1 MAKVCKEPG
10 GAVNYPLHLLGI
22 VMKGVVMD
30 RKNVEGQ
37 EDLNV
42 EAIVGMVGIGEENNL
57 DNAME
62 SVEEKVVNIYSD
74 IISKYKRKPIRN
86 VNKMMEILKTEYKLL
101 VDRKLVTL
109 VVAAFLAGRPVLFE
123 GPPGTGKT
131 EIGEAILTLWAG
143 KPALVI
149 PCSENYDEYRVI
161 GDFHP
166 LMAFKYGFNERSF
179 IPRPLLA
186 ALILDAGV
194 LVDEIR
200 RSNEEFQNM
209 LLDIIDKRRIIVPEL
224 RKIFYAKGEGFQV
237 IFTSN
242 PEDYAQSELSDA
254 FLRRV
259 VRIPFNYPP
268 PEVEIEIIRLRY
280 DVDVELEPKILE
292 GMVQVVNLL
301 RQKAAYKPG
310 PADTVLWSRIAGRLA
325 SLRGKQQVTVSEVV
339 DAATIVLYKR
349 VGEEETVD
357 EALEKVFGL
366 HP

>member
-1 MAKVCKEPG
+1 MDVSKVDKGKDIETIIE
-10 GAVNYPLHLLGI
+10 GI
-22 VMKGVVMD
+22 AHVHCQKDCDEMHESIEKKVISIYAEVV
-30 RKNVEGQ
+30 
-37 EDLNV
+37 
-42 EAIVGMVGIGEENNL
+42 
-57 DNAME
+57 
-62 SVEEKVVNIYSD
+62 EKH
-74 IISKYKRKPIRN
+74 KRKPVRN
-86 VNKMMEILKTEYKLL
+86 VDKMIKMLRREYRLL
-101 VDRKLVTL
+101 VDKKLFTL

-131 EIGEAILTLWAG
+131 EIGEAILSLWAG
-143 KPALVI
+143 KPALII

-166 LMAFKYGFNERSF
+166 LMALRYGFNEKSF

-186 ALILDAGV
+186 ALILDTGV

-224 RKIFYAKGEGFQV
+224 RRVFRAKGEGFQV

-259 VRIPFNYPP
+259 VRVSFSYPP
-268 PEVEIEIIRLRY
+268 PDVEAEIVKLRY
-280 DVDVELEPKILE
+280 DIDVELDPKILE
-292 GMVQVVNLL
+292 AMIQVVGIL

-310 PADTVLWSRIAGRLA
+310 PADTVLWARIAGRLA
-325 SLRGKQQVTVSEVV
+325 KLRGKQRVTVDEVV
-339 DAATIVLYKR
+339 DAATIILYKR
-349 VGEEETVD
+349 VGEEEIVD
-357 EALEKVFGL
+357 ETIERVFGL

>member
-1 MAKVCKEPG
+1 MDVSKIDKEKD
-10 GAVNYPLHLLGI
+10 VKKI
-22 VMKGVVMD
+22 
-30 RKNVEGQ
+30 
-37 EDLNV
+37 
-42 EAIVGMVGIGEENNL
+42 IEEMTNL
-57 DNAME
+57 PNQKDSDEIHE
-62 SVEEKVVNIYSD
+62 SIEEKVASIYAEV
-74 IISKYKRKPIRN
+74 IEKHKRKPVRSID
-86 VNKMMEILKTEYKLL
+86 KIIEILRREYKLL

-131 EIGEAILTLWAG
+131 EIGEAILSLWAG
-143 KPALVI
+143 KPALII

-166 LMAFKYGFNERSF
+166 LMALRYGFNEKSF

-186 ALILDAGV
+186 ALILDTGV

-224 RKIFYAKGEGFQV
+224 RRVFRAKGEGFQV

-259 VRIPFNYPP
+259 VRIPFSYPP
-268 PEVEIEIIRLRY
+268 PDVEAEIVKLRY
-280 DVDVELEPKILE
+280 NIDVELDSRILE
-292 GMVQVVNLL
+292 AMIQVVNIL

-310 PADTVLWSRIAGRLA
+310 PADTVLWARIAGRLA
-325 SLRGKQQVTVSEVV
+325 ELRGKQQVTVSEVV
-339 DAATIVLYKR
+339 DAATIILYKR
-349 VGEEETVD
+349 VGEEEIVD
-357 EALEKVFGL
+357 ETIERVFGL